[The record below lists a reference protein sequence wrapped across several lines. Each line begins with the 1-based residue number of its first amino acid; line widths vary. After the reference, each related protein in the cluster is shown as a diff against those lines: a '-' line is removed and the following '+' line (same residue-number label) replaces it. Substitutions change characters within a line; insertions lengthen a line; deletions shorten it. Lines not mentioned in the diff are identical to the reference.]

1 MKILDACC
9 GSKMFWYD
17 KHEPHTTYIDNRS
30 EKDEVKDRQYIRD
43 IVVSPDIIADFG
55 KSQRQHSMVSVYQK
69 EQKMSKE
76 MTKNKIKKNVIT
88 FDNTNGEGCVINL
101 NDFDYAAIIQIK
113 TSDIYRVDIWNDDGA
128 LIGDYIVTG
137 DVAEKINSKLEKVTK
152 KRKEIKMMK
161 PKVINKRV
169 VQFSDIYGNPHEI
182 PEKDIYGVEIQVQDN
197 ERKLIY
203 YKLIYYLNIISSA
216 NIAISKETYDSFIRM
231 FEQRVADKNDK

>member
-1 MKILDACC
+1 
-9 GSKMFWYD
+9 
-17 KHEPHTTYIDNRS
+17 
-30 EKDEVKDRQYIRD
+30 
-43 IVVSPDIIADFG
+43 
-55 KSQRQHSMVSVYQK
+55 MVSVYQK